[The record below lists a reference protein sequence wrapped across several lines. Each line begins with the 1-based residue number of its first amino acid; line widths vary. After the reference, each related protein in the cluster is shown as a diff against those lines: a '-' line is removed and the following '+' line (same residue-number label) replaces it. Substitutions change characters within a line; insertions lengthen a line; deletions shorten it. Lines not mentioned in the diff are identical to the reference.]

1 MGVLDQPLT
10 LKMIIKIIF
19 TIGSVCSIWKC
30 FWSGFWYAYDW
41 KEYKKAFAYFIVL
54 LLNII
59 FIWWLWN

>member
-1 MGVLDQPLT
+1 MGALDQPLT

-19 TIGSVCSIWKC
+19 TIGSVGSIWKC
-30 FWSGFWYAYDW
+30 FWSGFWYVYDW
-41 KEYKKAFAYFIVL
+41 KEYKKAFVYFIVL